1 MKTQSAYLFIL
12 TLTTAFILS
21 SCGSDRN
28 NPGIQYAPEMYSSI
42 PYEPF
47 TQDIDSF
54 APFKD
59 RRNQQI
65 PPEGTI
71 ARGQFASYDIP
82 NSEEDSIRHSDAVKN
97 MINPLRRTSKTMEEG
112 EVLYLR
118 FCSACHGE
126 KGAGDGKVAGHDAI
140 NPTAYNAGAVADYT
154 AGEVYYVIMHGK
166 GVMGSYASQLTYED
180 RWKVAHY
187 VEKLQ
192 GKEMA
197 PERDYF
203 DAGMV
208 NIADFKKK
216 PEYEEVYALQNV
228 EFGVGDASITAEG
241 LKTLDMVSKFLKDNK
256 ELVNKQR
263 LMIHFE
269 GHTDSD
275 GDTTVNM
282 LLSEQ
287 RAQSVADYVI
297 GKGASSSKIKAVG
310 YGSSM
315 PVARGEGDDFKARN
329 RRTEVKIVKQKK

>member
-1 MKTQSAYLFIL
+1 MKTQSAYLITL
-12 TLTTAFILS
+12 TLAAAFILS

-28 NPGIQYAPEMYSSI
+28 DPGIQFAPEMYSSI

-47 TQDIDSF
+47 TQDTDSF

-82 NSEEDSIRHSDAVKN
+82 NSEDDAVRHSDEVKN
-97 MINPLRRTSKTMEEG
+97 RINPIRRTAAVMEEG
-112 EVLYLR
+112 KELYLR
-118 FCSACHGE
+118 FCGACHGE
-126 KGAGDGKVAGHDAI
+126 KGAGDGKVSQHDAI
-140 NPTAYNAGAVADYT
+140 NPTAYNAGAIAEYT

-166 GVMGSYASQLTYED
+166 GVMGSYSSQLSYEE

-187 VEKLQ
+187 VEMLQ

-197 PERDYF
+197 PEREFF
-203 DAGMV
+203 DASMI
-208 NIADFKKK
+208 NTNDFIKKE
-216 PEYEEVYALQNV
+216 EYEEVYALQNV
-228 EFGVGDASITAEG
+228 EFEVGGAQITSAG
-241 LKTLDMVSKFLKDNK
+241 LKTLDMVTKFLAKEKD
-256 ELVNKQR
+256 LIDKQR
-263 LMIHFE
+263 LMIQFE

-275 GDTTVNM
+275 GDSTANV

-287 RAQSVADYVI
+287 RAQAVADYVI
-297 GKGASSSKIKAVG
+297 GKGGNPNKINAVG

-315 PVARGEGDDFKARN
+315 PVARGEGAEFKARN
-329 RRTEVKIVKQKK
+329 RRTEIKILKKK